1 MEIGME
7 TIKRIMKSVC
17 DKPITT
23 TSVVV
28 MSKGAE
34 DWIKQNTKEAMI
46 LQVERNKFRE
56 SQGLRVKIKISED
69 LIEDVICGK

>member
-34 DWIKQNTKEAMI
+34 DWIKQKTKKAMI

>member
-1 MEIGME
+1 
-7 TIKRIMKSVC
+7 
-17 DKPITT
+17 
-23 TSVVV
+23 
-28 MSKGAE
+28 
-34 DWIKQNTKEAMI
+34 MI